1 MVLNRL
7 ATTLDSSNTDILIGL
22 VIDLDNSLVASK
34 DSNKTTAKDTK
45 MTNKTVS
52 LDSENTD
59 LNNMGSKKY
68 MRLNKAAKGQKATAI
83 NQDKNLR

>member
-1 MVLNRL
+1 MVLNKL

-34 DSNKTTAKDTK
+34 DNNKTIAKDTK
-45 MTNKTVS
+45 MTNKTVF

-59 LNNMGSKKY
+59 LNK
-68 MRLNKAAKGQKATAI
+68 LGQKNI
-83 NQDKNLR
+83 